1 MKEGVFMIRKLSAL
15 ILALVLL
22 LNVLPV
28 FAETAEEYPEE
39 EVIVVNA
46 VVTDIQ
52 KYGNL
57 VLDIPASALF
67 EAGLEYGDFVWVRI
81 GDGDTDEMPLGSNFS
96 DVDQGAP
103 LVRAVLKEDT
113 QEDYVLVAINMG
125 DMATSSGIATK
136 EKTDADPG
144 YIWHYNEGVAE
155 PVPVMIALCER
166 GGYYDQWV
174 IHQLVRSENREDYP
188 ELTDVEFANFRMIT
202 TAGIGESK
210 LYRSS
215 SPVNPEINRNQYADA
230 AAKEAGIRTFI
241 NLADNEEVMKG
252 YEGFAESYYAGQ
264 NIIALNLGVDFSA
277 DEFKAGLAD
286 GIRFIAANEA
296 PYLVHCNEGKDR
308 AGFVSAVLECLMG
321 APIDEVVGD
330 YMVTFY
336 NYYNVKPEEERYS
349 IIANSNIKKSLA
361 TAFGVDDIETADLAA
376 EAEQY
381 LLDIGVSA
389 EDIAKVKENLK

>member
-1 MKEGVFMIRKLSAL
+1 MIRKLFAL
-15 ILALVLL
+15 LLSCILL

-28 FAETAEEYPEE
+28 FAESAAEIPDEE
-39 EVIVVNA
+39 SIVVNA
-46 VVTDIQ
+46 NVADIQ

-57 VLDIPASALF
+57 VLDISASALL
-67 EAGLEYGDFVWVRI
+67 EAGFKYGDLVWVRI
-81 GDGDTDEMPLGSNFS
+81 GEGDTSEMPLGSNFS
-96 DVDQGAP
+96 DVDQGNP
-103 LVRAVLKEDT
+103 IVRAVSKKDVG
-113 QEDYVLVAINMG
+113 EDYVLVAINMG

-136 EKTDADPG
+136 EKIEADPG
-144 YIWHYNEGVAE
+144 YVWHYNEGITQ
-155 PVPVMIALCER
+155 PVPVMISLSER

-202 TAGIGESK
+202 TTGIGEGK

-215 SPVNPEINRNQYADA
+215 SPVNPEINRNKYADA
-230 AAKEAGIRTFI
+230 AAKEAGVKTFI
-241 NLADNEEVMKG
+241 NLADNSETMRG

-264 NIIALNLGVDFSA
+264 KIVALNMGVDFSA

-308 AGFVSAVLECLMG
+308 AGFTCAILECLMG
-321 APIDEVVGD
+321 ATADEVVAD

-336 NYYNVKPEEERYS
+336 NYYNVKTEEERYS
-349 IIANSNIKKSLA
+349 IIAKSNIKKSLA
-361 TAFGVDDIETADLAA
+361 TAFGVDDITGIDLAA
-376 EAEQY
+376 AAEKY
-381 LLDIGVSA
+381 LLAIGVSA
-389 EDIAKVKENLK
+389 DDIAKVRENLK